1 MLPVMSQNRDKH
13 AGRIGRTVRA
23 ELTRRGRSVS
33 SLQPVLGIERSAL
46 NARTRG
52 EVCFDY
58 AELVLIATDLGM
70 PVARLI
76 ESAEADEQVAA

>member
-1 MLPVMSQNRDKH
+1 MSQIRYKY

-23 ELTRRGRSVS
+23 ELTRRGRTVS
-33 SLQPVLGIERSAL
+33 SLQPVLGLERSAL

-58 AELVLIATDLGM
+58 AELVLIAEALGM
-70 PVARLI
+70 PVSSLI
-76 ESAEADEQVAA
+76 ESAEQDAVAA